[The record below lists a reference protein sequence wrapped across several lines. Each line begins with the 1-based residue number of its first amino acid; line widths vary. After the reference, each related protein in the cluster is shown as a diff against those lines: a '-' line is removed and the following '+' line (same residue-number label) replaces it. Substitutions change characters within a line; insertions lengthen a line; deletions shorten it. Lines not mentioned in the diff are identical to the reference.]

1 MPSLLNSAR
10 GLPLVTDLL
19 SRCAFPLENS
29 HVDCAVSGGA
39 DSVALL
45 VLARAANLNVT
56 AWHVDH
62 KLRENSHT
70 EAELVAQIATQLGA
84 QFESRT
90 VTIEQG
96 ANTEARARAAR
107 YGALPHGVMTGHTA
121 DDQAETILINL
132 LRGSGTRGLAG
143 MQPTAQRPLLHIR
156 RSETQAL
163 CSALGISVF
172 NDPSNDD
179 ERFQRNR
186 IRHEVLPLLEALAKR
201 DLVPVLTRQ
210 ANLLRDDDDLLS
222 ELASTLD
229 PTDAL
234 ALAVAPVA
242 LSRRAIR
249 SWLTNPLV
257 PDSATVERVLE
268 VARGNALA
276 CDIGLGRQVRRSQQ
290 RLRITEPETSK

>member
-1 MPSLLNSAR
+1 MPSLADSAR
-10 GLPLVTDLL
+10 ELPLVADLL
-19 SRCAFPLENS
+19 SRCTFPTSGTN
-29 HVDCAVSGGA
+29 VDCAVSGGA
-39 DSVALL
+39 DSIALL
-45 VLARAANLNVT
+45 VLACAANLNVT

-62 KLRENSHT
+62 GLRENSHT
-70 EAELVAQIATQLGA
+70 EAELVAQLAMQLGA

-90 VTIEQG
+90 VSVEQG
-96 ANTEARARAAR
+96 ANTEARAREAR
-107 YGALPHGVMTGHTA
+107 YGVLPQGVMTGHTS

-163 CSALGISVF
+163 CDVLGISVF

-186 IRHEVLPLLEALAKR
+186 IRHEVLPLLESLAKR

-210 ANLLRDDDDLLS
+210 SDLLRDDEDLLN
-222 ELASTLD
+222 ELASALD

-234 ALAVAPVA
+234 ALANAPIA

-257 PDSATVERVLE
+257 PDSATVERVLD
-268 VARGNALA
+268 VARGNTLA

>member
-1 MPSLLNSAR
+1 MPSLADTAR
-10 GLPLVTDLL
+10 GLPLVSDLL
-19 SRCAFPLENS
+19 SRCTFPTS
-29 HVDCAVSGGA
+29 GTSVDCAVSGGA
-39 DSVALL
+39 DSVTLL
-45 VLARAANLNVT
+45 VLACAANLNVT
-56 AWHVDH
+56 AWHVNH
-62 KLRENSHT
+62 GLRENSYS
-70 EAELVAQIATQLGA
+70 EAELVAQLATQLGG

-90 VTIEQG
+90 VSVEQG
-96 ANTEARARAAR
+96 ANTEARAREAR
-107 YGALPHGVMTGHTA
+107 YDALPQGVMTGHTA

-156 RSETQAL
+156 RSETEAL

-172 NDPSNDD
+172 NDPSNND

-186 IRHEVLPLLEALAKR
+186 IRHEVLPLLELLAKR

-210 ANLLRDDDDLLS
+210 ADLLRDDDDLLN
-222 ELASTLD
+222 ELASALD

-234 ALAVAPVA
+234 ALANAPIA

-249 SWLTNPLV
+249 LWLTHPLV

-268 VARGNALA
+268 VARGNSLA
-276 CDIGLGRQVRRSQQ
+276 CDIGLGRHVRRSQQ

>member
-1 MPSLLNSAR
+1 MPSLVDSAR
-10 GLPLVTDLL
+10 GLPLVSDLL
-19 SRCAFPLENS
+19 SRCIFPLPNT

-45 VLARAANLNVT
+45 VLACAANLNVT

-62 KLRENSHT
+62 GLRENSPT
-70 EAELVAQIATQLGA
+70 ESELVAQLATQLGA

-90 VTIEQG
+90 VSVEQG
-96 ANTEARARAAR
+96 ANTEARAREAR
-107 YGALPHGVMTGHTA
+107 YGVLPQGVMTGHTA

-143 MQPTAQRPLLHIR
+143 MQPTSQRPLLNIR
-156 RSETQAL
+156 RSETHAL
-163 CSALGISVF
+163 CSALRISVF

-186 IRHEVLPLLEALAKR
+186 IRHEVLPLLESLAKR

-210 ANLLRDDDDLLS
+210 ADLLRDDDDLLN
-222 ELASTLD
+222 ELASALD

-234 ALAVAPVA
+234 ALAVAPIA
-242 LSRRAIR
+242 LSRRVIR

-268 VARGNALA
+268 VARGNTLA

>member
-1 MPSLLNSAR
+1 MPSLADSAR

-19 SRCAFPLENS
+19 SRCTFPTSGTN
-29 HVDCAVSGGA
+29 VDCAVSGGA

-45 VLARAANLNVT
+45 VLACAANLNVT

-62 KLRENSHT
+62 GLREHSHT
-70 EAELVAQIATQLGA
+70 EAELVAQLATQLGA
-84 QFESRT
+84 QFESRS
-90 VTIEQG
+90 VAVEQG
-96 ANTEARARAAR
+96 ANTEARAREAR
-107 YGALPHGVMTGHTA
+107 YGVLPQGVMTGHTA

-156 RSETQAL
+156 RSETEAL
-163 CSALGISVF
+163 CNTLGIEVF

-186 IRHEVLPLLEALAKR
+186 IRHEVLPLLELLAKR

-210 ANLLRDDDDLLS
+210 ADLLRDDDDLLN
-222 ELASTLD
+222 ELASALD

-234 ALAVAPVA
+234 ALANAPIA

-257 PDSATVERVLE
+257 PDSATVERVLD
-268 VARGNALA
+268 VARGNTLA

>member
-1 MPSLLNSAR
+1 MPSLVDSAR
-10 GLPLVTDLL
+10 GLPLVAELL
-19 SRCAFPLENS
+19 SRCTFPPENS

-62 KLRENSHT
+62 GLRENSHI
-70 EAELVAQIATQLGA
+70 EAELVAQLATQLGA

-90 VTIEQG
+90 VTVEQG
-96 ANTEARARAAR
+96 ANTEARAREAR
-107 YGALPHGVMTGHTA
+107 YGVLPPGVMTGHTA

-143 MQPTAQRPLLHIR
+143 MQPTAQRPMLHIR

-163 CSALGISVF
+163 CDALGISVF
-172 NDPSNDD
+172 NDPTNDD
-179 ERFQRNR
+179 QRFQRNR
-186 IRHEVLPLLEALAKR
+186 IRHEVLPLLESLAKR

-210 ANLLRDDDDLLS
+210 ADLLRDDDDLLN
-222 ELASTLD
+222 ELASALD

-234 ALAVAPVA
+234 VLANAPIA

-249 SWLTNPLV
+249 SWLTKPLV
-257 PDSATVERVLE
+257 PDSATVERVLD
-268 VARGNALA
+268 VARGNTLA

>member
-1 MPSLLNSAR
+1 MPSLVDSAR
-10 GLPLVTDLL
+10 GLPFVAELL
-19 SRCAFPLENS
+19 SRCTFPPENS

-45 VLARAANLNVT
+45 VLACAANLNVT

-62 KLRENSHT
+62 SLRENSHV
-70 EAELVAQIATQLGA
+70 EAELVAQLATQLRA

-90 VTIEQG
+90 VTVEQG
-96 ANTEARARAAR
+96 ANTEARAREAR
-107 YGALPHGVMTGHTA
+107 YGVLPAGVMTGHTA
-121 DDQAETILINL
+121 NDQAETILINL

-143 MQPTAQRPLLHIR
+143 MQPTTQRPLLQLR
-156 RSETQAL
+156 RSETKAL
-163 CSALGISVF
+163 CDALGISVF
-172 NDPSNDD
+172 NDPTNDD

-186 IRHEVLPLLEALAKR
+186 IRHEVLPLLESLAKR

-210 ANLLRDDDDLLS
+210 ADLLRDDDDLLN
-222 ELASTLD
+222 ELAGALD
-229 PTDAL
+229 PSDAVAL
-234 ALAVAPVA
+234 ANAPIA

-268 VARGNALA
+268 VARGNTLA

>member
-1 MPSLLNSAR
+1 MPSLTDSAR
-10 GLPLVTDLL
+10 GLPFVSDLL
-19 SRCAFPLENS
+19 SRCTFPHPS
-29 HVDCAVSGGA
+29 TAVDCAVSGGA
-39 DSVALL
+39 DSVALM
-45 VLARAANLNVT
+45 VLASAANLNVT

-62 KLRENSHT
+62 GLRENSHT
-70 EAELVAQIATQLGA
+70 EAALVAQLATQLGA

-90 VTIEQG
+90 VTVEQG
-96 ANTEARARAAR
+96 ANTEARARGAR
-107 YGALPHGVMTGHTA
+107 YAALPQGVMTGHTA

-143 MQPTAQRPLLHIR
+143 MQPTAQRPMLHIR

-163 CSALGISVF
+163 CNALGIAVF
-172 NDPSNDD
+172 HDPSNND

-186 IRHEVLPLLEALAKR
+186 IRHEVLPLMESLAKR

-210 ANLLRDDDDLLS
+210 ADLLRDDDDLLN
-222 ELASTLD
+222 ELAAALD

-234 ALAVAPVA
+234 ALALAPIA
-242 LSRRAIR
+242 LARRAIT

-268 VARGNALA
+268 VARGNSLA

-290 RLRITEPETSK
+290 QLRITEPETSK

>member
-1 MPSLLNSAR
+1 MPSLADSAR
-10 GLPLVTDLL
+10 GLPLVTELL
-19 SRCAFPLENS
+19 SRCTFPPENS
-29 HVDCAVSGGA
+29 CVDCAVSGGA

-45 VLARAANLNVT
+45 VLACAANLNVT

-62 KLRENSHT
+62 GLRENSHT
-70 EAELVAQIATQLGA
+70 EAELVAQLATHLGA

-90 VTIEQG
+90 VTVEQG
-96 ANTEARARAAR
+96 PNTEARAREAR
-107 YGALPHGVMTGHTA
+107 YAALPSGVMTGHTA

-156 RSETQAL
+156 RSETKAL
-163 CSALGISVF
+163 CNALGISVF

-186 IRHEVLPLLEALAKR
+186 IRNEVLPLLESLSNR

-210 ANLLRDDDDLLS
+210 ADLLRDDDELLN
-222 ELASTLD
+222 ELASALD

-234 ALAVAPVA
+234 ALANAPIA

-249 SWLTNPLV
+249 TWLTNPLV

-268 VARGNALA
+268 VARGNTLA
-276 CDIGLGRQVRRSQQ
+276 CDIGLGRHVRRSQQ

>member
-1 MPSLLNSAR
+1 MPSLVDSAR
-10 GLPLVTDLL
+10 ELPLVTDLL
-19 SRCAFPLENS
+19 SRCTFPTS
-29 HVDCAVSGGA
+29 GTGVDCAVSGGA
-39 DSVALL
+39 DSVTLL
-45 VLARAANLNVT
+45 VLACAANLNVT

-62 KLRENSHT
+62 GLRENSHT
-70 EAELVAQIATQLGA
+70 EAELVAQLAKQLGA
-84 QFESRT
+84 HFEART
-90 VTIEQG
+90 VSVEQG
-96 ANTEARARAAR
+96 ANTEARAREAR
-107 YGALPHGVMTGHTA
+107 YGVMPQGVMTGHTA
-121 DDQAETILINL
+121 DDQAETVLINL

-156 RSETQAL
+156 RSETEAL

-186 IRHEVLPLLEALAKR
+186 IRHEVLPLLESLAKR
-201 DLVPVLTRQ
+201 DLVPVLMRQ
-210 ANLLRDDDDLLS
+210 SDLLRDDDDLLN
-222 ELASTLD
+222 ELADALD
-229 PTDAL
+229 PTDAV
-234 ALAVAPVA
+234 ALANAPIA

-249 SWLTNPLV
+249 LWLTHPLV

-268 VARGNALA
+268 VARGNTLA

>member
-1 MPSLLNSAR
+1 MPSLVDSAR
-10 GLPLVTDLL
+10 GLPLVTELL
-19 SRCAFPLENS
+19 ARCSFPISGTN
-29 HVDCAVSGGA
+29 VDCAVSGGA

-62 KLRENSHT
+62 GLRENSHT
-70 EAELVAQIATQLGA
+70 EAELVAQLATQLGA

-90 VTIEQG
+90 VTVEQG
-96 ANTEARARAAR
+96 ANTEARAREAR
-107 YGALPHGVMTGHTA
+107 YGAMPQGVMTGHTA

-143 MQPTAQRPLLHIR
+143 MQPTSQRPLLQLR
-156 RSETQAL
+156 RNETVAL
-163 CSALGISVF
+163 CNALGIAVF

-186 IRHEVLPLLEALAKR
+186 IRHKVLPLLESLAKR

-210 ANLLRDDDDLLS
+210 ADLLRDDDDLLN
-222 ELASTLD
+222 ELASAID
-229 PTDAL
+229 PTDAQML
-234 ALAVAPVA
+234 AAAPIALA
-242 LSRRAIR
+242 RRAVR
-249 SWLTNPLV
+249 AWLAHPYP
-257 PDSATVERVLE
+257 PDGATVERVLG
-268 VARGNALA
+268 VARGDATG

-290 RLRITEPETSK
+290 QLRIVEL

>member
-1 MPSLLNSAR
+1 MPSLVDSAR
-10 GLPLVTDLL
+10 GFPLVAELL
-19 SRCAFPLENS
+19 SRCTFPPENS
-29 HVDCAVSGGA
+29 SVNCAVSGGA
-39 DSVALL
+39 DSAALL
-45 VLARAANLNVT
+45 VLACVANLNVT

-62 KLRENSHT
+62 GLRENSHT
-70 EAELVAQIATQLGA
+70 EAELVAQLVTQLGA

-90 VTIEQG
+90 VTVEQG
-96 ANTEARARAAR
+96 ANTEARAREAR
-107 YGALPHGVMTGHTA
+107 YAALPQGVMTGHTA

-156 RSETQAL
+156 RSETEAL
-163 CSALGISVF
+163 CSALGIAVF
-172 NDPSNDD
+172 NDPSNND

-186 IRHEVLPLLEALAKR
+186 IRHEVLPLLESLAKR

-210 ANLLRDDDDLLS
+210 ADLLRDDDDLLN
-222 ELASTLD
+222 ELASALD

-234 ALAVAPVA
+234 ALANAPIA

-249 SWLTNPLV
+249 TWLTNPLV

-268 VARGNALA
+268 VARGNTLA
-276 CDIGLGRQVRRSQQ
+276 CDIGLGRHVRRSQQ